1 MYCAETAQY
10 ILALKVMDC
19 NQLEWAAF
27 SNCVRIWRWLV
38 RRGNPKM
45 FLAHRKV
52 LQYVQHDSKKI
63 ELHNIETNGSDWVVR
78 QCCKVATGQKELD
91 GQCVRRVALTIE
103 YDSIIPDTQNTIP
116 VAGETE
122 KESPHVEQGVWVY
135 HHRRT
140 GPPNHEYLLESKP
153 LPQGSILGK
162 EFQLWWRCLLL
173 EVQSAFK

>member
-10 ILALKVMDC
+10 ILVLKVMDC

-45 FLAHRKV
+45 FLGHRKAS
-52 LQYVQHDSKKI
+52 QYVQHDSKKL

-78 QCCKVATGQKELD
+78 QCCKVTTGQKELD
-91 GQCVRRVALTIE
+91 GQCVSRVALTIE
-103 YDSIIPDTQNTIP
+103 YDSSIPDTQNTIP

-140 GPPNHEYLLESKP
+140 GPPNHEYFLESKP